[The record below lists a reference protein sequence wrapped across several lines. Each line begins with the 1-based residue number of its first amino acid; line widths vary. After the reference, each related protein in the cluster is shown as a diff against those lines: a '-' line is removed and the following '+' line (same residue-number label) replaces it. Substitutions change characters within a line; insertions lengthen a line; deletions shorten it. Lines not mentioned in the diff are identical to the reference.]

1 MNNAQ
6 INAVRATDGLAGT
19 LHRMNETVSNAL
31 IDINATAVRVNQAIG
46 SCSIYSNFLSLPSAT
61 VIGCEDI
68 NTSPFLVV
76 TDSWLG
82 KQTSLLRA
90 VISTAIRLLWFIL
103 QRLPPFLA
111 MVGYLFQVSFCTRII
126 PWQPYIVAMPVV
138 SVLRWFL
145 RKILA
150 GPGFGYSRPCVFQDF
165 KLRSESS
172 QTLAA
177 PTSSVT
183 LAARATPWSYGR
195 RPSGRRRSPQFSR
208 IPDRL
213 CGRRLND

>member
-1 MNNAQ
+1 M
-6 INAVRATDGLAGT
+6 
-19 LHRMNETVSNAL
+19 
-31 IDINATAVRVNQAIG
+31 
-46 SCSIYSNFLSLPSAT
+46 
-61 VIGCEDI
+61 
-68 NTSPFLVV
+68 
-76 TDSWLG
+76 TDSCLG
-82 KQTSLLRA
+82 KRTSILRA
-90 VISTAIRLLWFIL
+90 VVSTAVRLLWFIL

-111 MVGYLFQVSFCTRII
+111 MVGYLLQVSFCTWMIRR
-126 PWQPYIVAMPVV
+126 QPYIVAMPVV

-150 GPGFGYSRPCVFQDF
+150 RPGFEYSRPDVFQGF
-165 KLRSESS
+165 KLRSESN

-183 LAARATPWSYGR
+183 LAARATAWSYGC
-195 RPSGRRRSPQFSR
+195 RPSGRRRAQFSR